1 MHKGKKYVYTLQVYK
16 DLFDQEDNVYYSYF
30 MTSQAIAS
38 SFLEFLRTLPYTLC
52 VAFNS
57 NSDATTS
64 KKIDSKCPAGYDLPF
79 VARYC
84 GYTGLVFENKIF
96 NACSGV

>member
-64 KKIDSKCPAGYDLPF
+64 KKIDSKRPAGYDLPF